1 MAAASG
7 PVISVREYR
16 SRTYCRSSAPVF
28 RLDLKRG
35 ECSLQR
41 SLHSRSIAAVGSWV
55 SMGAL
60 PALFRTLRKMMVFLQ
75 IFQKLDDS
83 SRYVVFRRAEAAYQ
97 VIK

>member
-28 RLDLKRG
+28 RLGCKWG
-35 ECSLQR
+35 ECSFQH
-41 SLHSRSIAAVGSWV
+41 SFHSRSIAAVGSWV

-60 PALFRTLRKMMVFLQ
+60 SALFRTLRKMMVFLQ

-83 SRYVVFRRAEAAYQ
+83 SRYVVLRRAKAAYQ
-97 VIK
+97 IIK